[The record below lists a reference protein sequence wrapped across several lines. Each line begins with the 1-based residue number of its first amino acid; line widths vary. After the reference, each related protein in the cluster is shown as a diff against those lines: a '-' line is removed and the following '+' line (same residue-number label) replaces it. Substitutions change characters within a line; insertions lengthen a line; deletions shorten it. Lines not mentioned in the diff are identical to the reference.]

1 MTFLLVDD
9 DANLVHRLSELLFER
24 SWDVRVAFSGA
35 EAQGLIQSQ
44 CFDIA
49 LIDLLLPP
57 DYAREGLDLLRV
69 INRRYGSETIVLMMT
84 QKDSRT
90 TEITADAMR
99 LGAHY
104 FLDKTSTIFEEKLMT
119 MIDEAVATKRRRVFL
134 SHGHNE
140 LLLLRLKN
148 FVATSLKLDSVVL
161 KELPSRGLTVVEKLE
176 RASEKCSFAVILL
189 TRDDE
194 QHDGTLRA
202 RQNVVHELGFFQGK
216 YGRQNVVLLAERG
229 VELFTNISG
238 ILRVEFDP
246 QHFDSCFE
254 ELRREMQPAFP
265 SEALL

>member
-1 MTFLLVDD
+1 LGCQGC
-9 DANLVHRLSELLFER
+9 LS
-24 SWDVRVAFSGA
+24 VA
-35 EAQGLIQSQ
+35 EAQGLIQTQ
-44 CFDIA
+44 CFDVA

-57 DYAREGLDLLRV
+57 DYAREGLELLRA
-69 INRRYGSETIVLMMT
+69 INRRYHSETIALMMT
-84 QKDSRT
+84 PKDSRI
-90 TEITADAMR
+90 TEIAADAMR

-104 FLDKTSTIFEEKLMT
+104 FLDKTSPVFEEKLMT
-119 MIDEAVATKRRRVFL
+119 MIDEAVAYKRRRVFL

-148 FVATSLKLDSVVL
+148 FLATSLKLDTVVL

-194 QHDGTLRA
+194 QHDGALRA
-202 RQNVVHELGFFQGK
+202 RQNVIHELGFCQGK

-238 ILRVEFDP
+238 IVRVEFDP
-246 QHFDSCFE
+246 QHFDSSFE
-254 ELRREMQPAFP
+254 ELRREMQSAFP
-265 SEALL
+265 GEPVL